1 MNALIS
7 ISVKIWMLESVTC
20 QRWACHTQSS
30 MTEACF
36 PCFQGSLSPP
46 AYFNHQ
52 STRCQTNLLEFH
64 HSQSFFPPE
73 HILATSHSALAQP
86 TLFFL
91 SRIRFFLKIPQQYK
105 YLPVCLFFHSSFGLS
120 WLIVDCFT
128 TFLIGL
134 PGGSM
139 NQAARSV

>member
-1 MNALIS
+1 MSRL
-7 ISVKIWMLESVTC
+7 TC

-46 AYFNHQ
+46 AYFNHPIHPL
-52 STRCQTNLLEFH
+52 SN
-64 HSQSFFPPE
+64 QSFRVSPFPVLFPSGAYSRN
-73 HILATSHSALAQP
+73 LSLGAAQQ
-86 TLFFL
+86 TLLFVSMQCPLLRCFF
-91 SRIRFFLKIPQQYK
+91 FKIPQQYK
-105 YLPVCLFFHSSFGLS
+105 YLPVCLFFHSSFALS

>member
-1 MNALIS
+1 MSRL
-7 ISVKIWMLESVTC
+7 TC

-52 STRCQTNLLEFH
+52 TTPCQTNLLEFH
-64 HSQSFFPPE
+64 HSQSLFPPE
-73 HILATSHSALAQP
+73 HILATSHSAPLNK
-86 TLFFL
+86 LCSSFL
-91 SRIRFFLKIPQQYK
+91 CSVRFYVFFFLKIPQQYK
-105 YLPVCLFFHSSFGLS
+105 YLPVCLFFHSSFALS

-134 PGGSM
+134 PGESM